1 MTTSEQE
8 RGQLRPAIFGRYC
21 LLERLNIG
29 GMAEIFRA
37 RPFNARN
44 FKRYLAI
51 KRILPN
57 LADDEEFIEMFVDEA
72 RITVQLAHPN
82 IAQIYELGRH
92 KGTYY
97 IVMEYIAG
105 ADVLSLINYY
115 RRRRETLPPS
125 QVAYIVSRIA
135 DGLAYAHDKVDA
147 QGRPLEIIH
156 RDISPQN
163 VLLGFDGAVKIIDF
177 GIARA
182 SLRRSR
188 TESGVLKGKFGY
200 MSPEQVSGRELDR
213 RSDIFALGI
222 LFWEM
227 LTARRLFYSRNDYE
241 ILDRVRNMEIPP
253 PSVHNPQVPP
263 ELDAIVLQALNRDIF
278 ARYQSAGELREALQE
293 WLRTLKPPYDAQV
306 LASWMRSAFR
316 DRIED
321 EERRAELFDQ
331 FVRPRDVLRHLHRY
345 KLPMPEEALRVG
357 DITALSAAELSEL
370 ETSITGA
377 ETELIAENPNE
388 TVPELIDE
396 ANYGFG
402 DAASLEQVDGDTG
415 SKRRPTMFAAG
426 ALALLLALILTA
438 LFWKPWSV
446 ARTPL
451 PAEVEIRV
459 SPASAQVLVDGE
471 LLSGP
476 PWSVT
481 LEEPGVHELE
491 LDAPGYDTLRRRLEV
506 EEGERV
512 VLDLS
517 LSPREDAIRE
527 VALRL
532 PEMDELVVAVDGD
545 VVEGYDNPLA
555 LQVTPARNLRVDVY
569 SPGHYP
575 EQYSIGFSSADHP
588 PLVELRPIETEVVVT
603 SDPPGRV
610 LVNGEFRGR
619 TSEALA
625 VEGLAPFAPYEIV
638 IEPEEPGF
646 TRWTRRLS
654 FDGSFQRRVHA
665 QLSRIGQAGSN
676 EDAPGMLRFIGESF
690 FIVEIDQRSAA
701 FATGP
706 HGVEELALSAGTHNL
721 VLRRGERIWER
732 QVQIRPGRQTDLEL
746 PAPQ

>member
-1 MTTSEQE
+1 MTTTEQE

-115 RRRRETLPPS
+115 RRRRETLPPA

-135 DGLAYAHDKVDA
+135 DGLAYAHAKVDA

-200 MSPEQVSGRELDR
+200 MSPEQVSGRELDH

-222 LFWEM
+222 LCWEM

-263 ELDAIVLQALNRDIF
+263 ELDAIVLRALERDIH
-278 ARYQSAGELREALQE
+278 ARFQSAGELREALQG
-293 WLRTLKPPYDAQV
+293 WLNTLKPPYDAQV

-316 DRIED
+316 ERIED

-345 KLPMPEEALRVG
+345 KLPMPEEALSVG

-370 ETSITGA
+370 ETNITGA
-377 ETELIAENPNE
+377 ETELLAENPNE

-402 DAASLEQVDGDTG
+402 ETSSLDEADGTVGRTDRPTLFVAAALAIVLVVASL
-415 SKRRPTMFAAG
+415 
-426 ALALLLALILTA
+426 A
-438 LFWKPWSV
+438 LFWQPWSE
-446 ARTPL
+446 ARAPL

-459 SPASAQVLVDGE
+459 SPANAQVRVDGAV
-471 LLSGP
+471 LDGP
-476 PWSVT
+476 PWN
-481 LEEPGVHELE
+481 LIIEEPGIHELE
-491 LDAPGYDTLRRRLEV
+491 LDAPGYDTLMRRLEV

-517 LSPREDAIRE
+517 LSPREDAVRE
-527 VALRL
+527 VTLAL
-532 PEMDELVVAVDGD
+532 PELDTLVVAVDGD
-545 VVEGYDNPLA
+545 VIESFEDA
-555 LQVTPARNLRVDVY
+555 LVLDVTPARNVRVDVY
-569 SPGHYP
+569 SPGFYP

-625 VEGLAPFAPYEIV
+625 VDGLAPFEPYEIV
-638 IEPEEPGF
+638 IEPEQPGF

-665 QLSRIGQAGSN
+665 QLSRIGQASSN
-676 EDAPGMLRFIGESF
+676 DHGPGVLRFIGDGF
-690 FIVEIDQRSAA
+690 FLVEIDQRSAA

-706 HGVEELALSAGTHNL
+706 HGVEELALSAGSHNL

-732 QVQIRPGRQTDLEL
+732 QVQIRPGRQVELEL
-746 PAPQ
+746 PTP